1 MFLYLTLYLVEVYTK
16 YLRIFSTFGSGYP
29 CRKSATFLFTKTI
42 NTTQKE
48 RGIRNDQDQDRH
60 RISLCRGNL
69 M

>member
-29 CRKSATFLFTKTI
+29 CRKSATFLFKETI

-48 RGIRNDQDQDRH
+48 RGIRNDQD
-60 RISLCRGNL
+60 
-69 M
+69 